1 MRVTDWHNFGATSGI
16 AWICMFAAD
25 KIVTGQTES
34 DYLQFSVDMVINYGH
49 LLAGHQIFL
58 KLGYTARKKFLLSD
72 QDFYQIIFKLLKR
85 PLKYKAFLNIT

>member
-1 MRVTDWHNFGATSGI
+1 MNTILHFFFAIQCFSLNPLKDGFLRVTDWHNFGATSGI

-49 LLAGHQIFL
+49 LLASYQIF
-58 KLGYTARKKFLLSD
+58 
-72 QDFYQIIFKLLKR
+72 
-85 PLKYKAFLNIT
+85 